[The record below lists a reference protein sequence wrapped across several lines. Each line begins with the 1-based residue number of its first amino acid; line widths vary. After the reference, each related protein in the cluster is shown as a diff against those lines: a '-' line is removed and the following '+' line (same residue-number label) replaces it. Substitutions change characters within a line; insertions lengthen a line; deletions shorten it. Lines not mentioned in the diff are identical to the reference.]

1 MPAGK
6 RKTIMILGGGVMQ
19 LPAVRLAK
27 DRGWRVIVAA
37 REVSEDIADL
47 ADAVETV
54 DLKDAEGMLA
64 TARSYCRQSGL
75 DGVFTA
81 GTDFSTTVAYV
92 ASGCGLPGVPVG
104 VAKAASDKKL
114 MRDCFRRN
122 GVPSPRYFSL
132 KAGETPSG
140 HSLEF
145 PLVVKP
151 VDNMGARGVRRVDN
165 QKELERALEQAS
177 SQSHT
182 QRVIVE
188 EYLEGPELSLDAI
201 VFEGRISICGVAD
214 RHICFP
220 PFFVEMG
227 HTMPTLLDSKSRQS
241 VEETFRRGIRALGI
255 TNGAAKGDIKLT
267 AEGCFV
273 GEIAARLSGGY
284 MSGWTF
290 PYAAGLEVTAAA
302 MNIAVGLPPG
312 ELTHDYDHV
321 SAERAFI
328 SLPGRVSRIEGLE
341 SARGL
346 PGIKALFL
354 RTAAGESVQFPIDNM
369 GKCGNVI
376 SRAENREQAVS
387 LAERAVQSIL
397 VRLQP
402 DQALTTKHL
411 FSTERRETT
420 PPALVLQQ
428 EADRLALK
436 KMPPYIL
443 PRGSWNADGS
453 AAEIGVLD
461 LPRRR
466 DEKGR
471 DWHGLGFEA
480 ALKKALSMA
489 GFRLLEKAGNSQ
501 LLLGSLFWR
510 AFLNGSVQ
518 GAVYLGDTLRSG
530 GDIRSSLR
538 RLAV

>member
-1 MPAGK
+1 MSAGK
-6 RKTIMILGGGVMQ
+6 SKTIMILGGGVMQ

-27 DRGWRVIVAA
+27 ERGWRVIVAA
-37 REVSEDIADL
+37 REVSKDIAVL
-47 ADAVETV
+47 ADAVESV
-54 DLKDAEGMLA
+54 DLKDEEAMLA
-64 TARSYCRQSGL
+64 TARRYCTQSGL

-92 ASGCGLPGVPVG
+92 AAGCGLPGLPVN

-114 MRDCFRRN
+114 MRDCLQRH
-122 GVPSPRYFSL
+122 GVPIPRYFSL

-140 HSLEF
+140 HGLDF

-151 VDNMGARGVRRVDN
+151 VDNMGARGVRRVDS
-165 QKELERALEQAS
+165 QEELERALEQAS
-177 SQSHT
+177 SQSRT

-201 VFEGRISICGVAD
+201 VFEGGVTICGVAD

-227 HTMPTLLDSKSRQS
+227 HTMPTLIDSKSRQ
-241 VEETFRRGIRALGI
+241 VAEETFRQGIRALGI

-267 AEGCFV
+267 PKGCFV

-312 ELTHDYDHV
+312 ELTHDYNHV

-328 SLPGRVSRIEGLE
+328 SLPGRVSRVEGLE
-341 SARGL
+341 NARGL
-346 PGIKALFL
+346 TGIEALFL
-354 RTAAGESVQFPIDNM
+354 RTGAGETVHFPIDNM
-369 GKCGNVI
+369 GKCGNII

-387 LAERAVQSIL
+387 TAERAVQSVL

-402 DQALTTKHL
+402 DQALTTEHL
-411 FSTERRETT
+411 FAPERRETS
-420 PPALVLQQ
+420 PPALVLQE
-428 EADRLALK
+428 EADRLELK

-443 PRGSWNADGS
+443 PGGSWTADGG
-453 AAEIGVLD
+453 AAEIAVLD

-466 DEKGR
+466 KEKGT

-480 ALKKALSMA
+480 ALEKALGAA
-489 GFRLLEKAGNSQ
+489 GFSLQEKAKDSQ

-518 GAVYLGDTLRSG
+518 GVVYLGDTLRNG
-530 GDIRSSLR
+530 GDIRSALR